1 MSLYK
6 YLRQIWRKPDKEV
19 KEEVHSL
26 KRERL
31 LKWRREPSTVRIERP
46 TRLDRA
52 RSLGYKA
59 KPGFVIVRQRVL
71 RGGRKREKIR
81 NGRTSKHRSLRKDLK
96 ISYQVVAEQRVAR
109 KFPNLE
115 VLNSYYVM
123 EDGKYYWYEVILV
136 DPQNPSIKA
145 DKNINWVTKKQ
156 NKRRVFRGLTSAGKK
171 SRGLNNKGRG
181 AEKIRPSMRANKRL
195 AK

>member
-6 YLRQIWRKPDKEV
+6 YLRQIWRKPDKEIKKEV
-19 KEEVHSL
+19 KEVM
-26 KRERL
+26 RERL
-31 LKWRREPSTVRIERP
+31 LKGRREPATIRLERP

-59 KPGFVIVRQRVL
+59 KPGFIIVRQRVL

-115 VLNSYYVM
+115 VLNSYYLM
-123 EDGKYYWYEVILV
+123 DDGKYYWYEVILV
-136 DPQNPSIKA
+136 DPQNPSIRA
-145 DKNINWVTKKQ
+145 DKNINWILSKQ
-156 NKRRVFRGLTSAGKK
+156 NRRRVFRGLTSAGKK
-171 SRGLNNKGRG
+171 SRGLTNKGRG
-181 AEKIRPSMRANKRL
+181 AEKIRPSQRANKRL

>member
-1 MSLYK
+1 MGIYK
-6 YLRQIWRKPDKEV
+6 YIRQIWKKPSKEL
-19 KEEVHSL
+19 KEEAKNVR
-26 KRERL
+26 KERL
-31 LKWRREPSTVRIERP
+31 LKWRREPVTVRIDKP

-59 KPGFVIVRQRVL
+59 KPGFIIVRQRVM

-81 NGRTSKHRSLRKDLK
+81 NGRSSKHRSIRKDLK

-123 EDGKYYWYEVILV
+123 DDGKYYWYEVIMV
-136 DPQNPSIKA
+136 DPQNPSIKS
-145 DKNINWVTKKQ
+145 DKHINWITKKQ
-156 NKRRVFRGLTSAGKK
+156 NSNRVSRGLTGAGKK
-171 SRGLNNKGRG
+171 SRGLTHKGRG
-181 AEKIRPSMRANKRL
+181 SEKTRPSQRANKRL